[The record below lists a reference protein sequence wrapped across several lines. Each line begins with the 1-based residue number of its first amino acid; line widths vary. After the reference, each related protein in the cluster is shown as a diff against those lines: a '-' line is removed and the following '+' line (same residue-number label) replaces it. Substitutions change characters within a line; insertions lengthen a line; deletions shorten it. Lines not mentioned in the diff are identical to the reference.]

1 MSPFTGGNS
10 DLIIQ
15 LASLVDMC
23 GIFFLHSH
31 RTAAA
36 SDIARQCKKL
46 LHMDHFDLFIPGS
59 LCCFFQIQF
68 KTHGNTENMDTGAVA
83 PGDQRFEYLFFRQA
97 YCCSSMGTA
106 QIILIVSI
114 ECFPAGYFCLLDQ
127 TNSVCFCCHKIT
139 LPIIRHPVNKRKV
152 NVSEKKGNANKKSR
166 RHNMNDQT
174 NPDMRKQE
182 REQVVEL
189 GSDITKSSKGN
200 IYTLT
205 IIGQVEGHQV
215 APETVK
221 TTKYEHVLPLLAGI
235 EESDEIDGLLLL
247 LNTVGGD
254 IEAGL
259 AIAEMIAGMK
269 KPTVSLVLGG
279 GHSIGIPLAVCTK
292 KSFITPTASMT
303 VHPVRMT
310 GLVVGAPQTFRYFQ
324 RIQEQIADFV
334 TSNSRISRADF
345 EHYMMATGEMATD
358 VGTILYGKEAVSS
371 GLIDKLGGLND
382 ALAALHKMIDRNA
395 SNKQGNGE
403 KSVRKS

>member
-1 MSPFTGGNS
+1 MEQN
-10 DLIIQ
+10 DCQ
-15 LASLVDMC
+15 D
-23 GIFFLHSH
+23 
-31 RTAAA
+31 
-36 SDIARQCKKL
+36 KKE
-46 LHMDHFDLFIPGS
+46 
-59 LCCFFQIQF
+59 
-68 KTHGNTENMDTGAVA
+68 TRE
-83 PGDQRFEYLFFRQA
+83 
-97 YCCSSMGTA
+97 
-106 QIILIVSI
+106 QII
-114 ECFPAGYFCLLDQ
+114 
-127 TNSVCFCCHKIT
+127 
-139 LPIIRHPVNKRKV
+139 
-152 NVSEKKGNANKKSR
+152 
-166 RHNMNDQT
+166 
-174 NPDMRKQE
+174 
-182 REQVVEL
+182 EL
-189 GSDITKSSKGN
+189 GSDITKSAKGN

-215 APETVK
+215 LPETAK

-235 EESDEIDGLLLL
+235 EESEEIDGLLLL

-334 TSNSRISRADF
+334 TENSGISKKRF
-345 EHYMMATGEMATD
+345 EDYMTATGEMATD

-371 GLIDKLGGLND
+371 GLIDKLGGLSD
-382 ALAALHKMIDRNA
+382 ALAALHKMIEKKK
-395 SNKQGNGE
+395 KQ
-403 KSVRKS
+403 

>member
-1 MSPFTGGNS
+1 MENTNN
-10 DLIIQ
+10 
-15 LASLVDMC
+15 ADM
-23 GIFFLHSH
+23 
-31 RTAAA
+31 
-36 SDIARQCKKL
+36 KK
-46 LHMDHFDLFIPGS
+46 
-59 LCCFFQIQF
+59 
-68 KTHGNTENMDTGAVA
+68 E
-83 PGDQRFEYLFFRQA
+83 
-97 YCCSSMGTA
+97 
-106 QIILIVSI
+106 
-114 ECFPAGYFCLLDQ
+114 
-127 TNSVCFCCHKIT
+127 
-139 LPIIRHPVNKRKV
+139 
-152 NVSEKKGNANKKSR
+152 
-166 RHNMNDQT
+166 
-174 NPDMRKQE
+174 E
-182 REQVVEL
+182 REQVKEL
-189 GSDITKSSKGN
+189 GSDITRSSKGN

-215 APETVK
+215 APETAK

-235 EESDEIDGLLLL
+235 EESEEIDGLLLL

-292 KSFITPTASMT
+292 HSFITPTASMT

-334 TSNSRISRADF
+334 TANSGITREKF

-371 GLIDKLGGLND
+371 GLIDELGGLSD
-382 ALAALHKMIDRNA
+382 ALNCLHSMIADV
-395 SNKQGNGE
+395 
-403 KSVRKS
+403 KSET

>member
-1 MSPFTGGNS
+1 MEETN
-10 DLIIQ
+10 Q
-15 LASLVDMC
+15 KE
-23 GIFFLHSH
+23 
-31 RTAAA
+31 T
-36 SDIARQCKKL
+36 KKEQQ
-46 LHMDHFDLFIPGS
+46 D
-59 LCCFFQIQF
+59 
-68 KTHGNTENMDTGAVA
+68 
-83 PGDQRFEYLFFRQA
+83 
-97 YCCSSMGTA
+97 
-106 QIILIVSI
+106 QII
-114 ECFPAGYFCLLDQ
+114 
-127 TNSVCFCCHKIT
+127 
-139 LPIIRHPVNKRKV
+139 
-152 NVSEKKGNANKKSR
+152 
-166 RHNMNDQT
+166 
-174 NPDMRKQE
+174 
-182 REQVVEL
+182 EL
-189 GSDITKSSKGN
+189 GSDITRSSKGN

-215 APETVK
+215 LPETAK

-235 EESDEIDGLLLL
+235 EESEDIDGLLLL

-259 AIAEMIAGMK
+259 AIAEMISGMR

-334 TSNSRISRADF
+334 TANSHISKHQF
-345 EHYMMATGEMATD
+345 EKYMMATGEMATD

-382 ALAALHKMIDRNA
+382 ALTALHKMIEKNKGKQ
-395 SNKQGNGE
+395 SNN
-403 KSVRKS
+403 

>member
-1 MSPFTGGNS
+1 M
-10 DLIIQ
+10 
-15 LASLVDMC
+15 
-23 GIFFLHSH
+23 
-31 RTAAA
+31 
-36 SDIARQCKKL
+36 
-46 LHMDHFDLFIPGS
+46 MD
-59 LCCFFQIQF
+59 
-68 KTHGNTENMDTGAVA
+68 
-83 PGDQRFEYLFFRQA
+83 
-97 YCCSSMGTA
+97 
-106 QIILIVSI
+106 
-114 ECFPAGYFCLLDQ
+114 
-127 TNSVCFCCHKIT
+127 
-139 LPIIRHPVNKRKV
+139 
-152 NVSEKKGNANKKSR
+152 
-166 RHNMNDQT
+166 NMND
-174 NPDMRKQE
+174 PDMRKQE
-182 REQVVEL
+182 TQQVIEL
-189 GSDITKSSKGN
+189 GSDITRSSKGN

-215 APETVK
+215 LPETAK

-334 TSNSRISRADF
+334 TANSGISREQF
-345 EHYMMATGEMATD
+345 ERYMMATGEMATD

-371 GLIDKLGGLND
+371 GLIDKLGTLND
-382 ALAALHKMIDRNA
+382 ALSALHKMIDKQKHRN
-395 SNKQGNGE
+395 KLE
-403 KSVRKS
+403 

>member
-1 MSPFTGGNS
+1 MN
-10 DLIIQ
+10 
-15 LASLVDMC
+15 
-23 GIFFLHSH
+23 
-31 RTAAA
+31 
-36 SDIARQCKKL
+36 
-46 LHMDHFDLFIPGS
+46 
-59 LCCFFQIQF
+59 
-68 KTHGNTENMDTGAVA
+68 E
-83 PGDQRFEYLFFRQA
+83 QR
-97 YCCSSMGTA
+97 
-106 QIILIVSI
+106 
-114 ECFPAGYFCLLDQ
+114 
-127 TNSVCFCCHKIT
+127 
-139 LPIIRHPVNKRKV
+139 
-152 NVSEKKGNANKKSR
+152 NAEISKE
-166 RHNMNDQT
+166 
-174 NPDMRKQE
+174 E
-182 REQVVEL
+182 REQVIEL
-189 GSDITKSSKGN
+189 GSDITKSSRGN

-215 APETVK
+215 LPETAK

-334 TSNSRISRADF
+334 TANSGISKEEF
-345 EHYMMATGEMATD
+345 ERFMMATGEMATD
-358 VGTILYGKEAVSS
+358 VGTILYGKEAVAS
-371 GLIDKLGGLND
+371 GLIDKLGGLCD
-382 ALAALHKMIDRNA
+382 ALDALHCMIDDV
-395 SNKQGNGE
+395 NKKENQLT
-403 KSVRKS
+403 